1 MKKQQTTDEWLEDLS
16 NGVVKS
22 NVPIPPEV
30 IEKISSTAE
39 DIRKRLAGGETGSK
53 IGGEITGLTFL
64 SSGSRD

>member
-1 MKKQQTTDEWLEDLS
+1 
-16 NGVVKS
+16 VKS

-64 SSGSRD
+64 ISGSRD